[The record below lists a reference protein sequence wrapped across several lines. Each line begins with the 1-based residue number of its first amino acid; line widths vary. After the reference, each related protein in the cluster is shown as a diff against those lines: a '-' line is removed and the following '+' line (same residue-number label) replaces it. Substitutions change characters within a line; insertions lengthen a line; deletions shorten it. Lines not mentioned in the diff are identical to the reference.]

1 MGELGSGASG
11 SKSVSLH
18 EGALGGISQTARR
31 PADPSSRHHF
41 QEAGGAGAGPGSG
54 GTRGASP
61 SPSWASGT
69 RLARWHRRREQAQVA
84 RGQRPDG
91 KDAREAR
98 GVAPVPGEGPRS
110 SPAPPAT
117 AVAHPDCPP
126 LRGLTEA
133 LSHRGAE
140 RVPQEELHLERTTRQ
155 RPGPPVS
162 RPGPRCPL
170 SRSRPD

>member
-11 SKSVSLH
+11 SKSVNLH

-31 PADPSSRHHF
+31 KADPSSRHHF
-41 QEAGGAGAGPGSG
+41 QVAGGAGAGAGPGSG

-69 RLARWHRRREQAQVA
+69 RLARWQRRREQAQAA

-91 KDAREAR
+91 KDAREATGWHR
-98 GVAPVPGEGPRS
+98 CPAKARALHQPRQPPP
-110 SPAPPAT
+110 SPT
-117 AVAHPDCPP
+117 QTAHPS
-126 LRGLTEA
+126 RGLTEA

-155 RPGPPVS
+155 RPGSPVS
-162 RPGPRCPL
+162 RPGPRCP
-170 SRSRPD
+170 P